1 MTITSRFKSRHA
13 ARVHFVGIGGIGMS
27 GIAEVLL
34 NLGYV
39 VSGSD
44 LKESDVTRRLVQL
57 GARIQTGHREDNVTE
72 VDVVVISS
80 AVKKDNPEVVAARRR
95 KIPVIPR
102 AEMLAELMRLKYAV
116 AIAGSHGKTTTTSM
130 VATVLNAAG
139 LDPTAV
145 VGGKVNVLGSNAKLG
160 KSDLMVVE
168 ADESDGSFLHLHP
181 SISVVTNID
190 PEHMDHYQT
199 LDALKAAFV
208 EFCNRV
214 PFYGL
219 NVLCLDHP
227 NVQALLPLIEKRF
240 VTYGSSHAADYRLEG
255 IRLDGFKT
263 RFRAYRRDTDLG
275 EFTVQ
280 MVGAHNAMNALAVIA
295 VSEELDIPLDTV
307 RTALENFGGVQRRFT
322 VKGEAKGVTVVDDY
336 GHHPAEVRATLAGAR
351 KAFGRRIV
359 VAFQPHRYTRTH
371 DLFEDFCSAFNDA
384 DLLFLTDIYAA
395 GEAPIAG
402 ATSEKLA
409 EAVRAHGHP
418 DVTWVAK
425 RTDLVAA
432 IAPRLQPGDIVIT
445 LGAGDITNTG
455 PDLLAHLGFAAT
467 PLPPSPPAGE
477 RVGERGDALDYL
489 SKEYGV
495 PAVNLRSTRL
505 ELEAT
510 SLIAR
515 DVAERHGVV
524 PVRRDGGA
532 LVVAMSDPSDQSA
545 KDDLSR
551 LTGLQIQSVVAS
563 EADIQAA
570 IARIY
575 PR

>member
-1 MTITSRFKSRHA
+1 MNPTPIGSRFKSRHA

-27 GIAEVLL
+27 GIAEVLM
-34 NLGYV
+34 NLGYS

-44 LKESDVTRRLVQL
+44 LKESDITRRLTTM
-57 GARIQTGHREDNVTE
+57 GAKCAYGHREENVAD

-80 AVKKDNPEVVAARRR
+80 AVKKENPEVVAAKR
-95 KIPVIPR
+95 KKTPVIPR

-130 VATVLNAAG
+130 VATVLAAAG

-190 PEHMDHYQT
+190 PEHMDHYVT
-199 LDALKAAFV
+199 LDALKNAFG

-219 NVLCLDHP
+219 NVLCIDHP
-227 NVQALLPLIEKRF
+227 NVQALLPTLEKRF

-255 IRLDGFKT
+255 IELDGFKT
-263 RFRAYRRDTDLG
+263 RFRAFRRDTDLG

-295 VSEELDIPLDTV
+295 VAEELDIPLAIV
-307 RTALENFGGVQRRFT
+307 RSALADFGGVQRRFT
-322 VKGEAKGVTVVDDY
+322 VRGEARGITIVDDY

-351 KAFGRRIV
+351 RAFGRRIV

-371 DLFEDFCSAFNDA
+371 DLFEEFCSSFNDA
-384 DLLFLTDIYAA
+384 DLLFLTSIYAA
-395 GEAPIAG
+395 GEEPIPG
-402 ATSEKLA
+402 ATSDALA
-409 EAVRAHGHP
+409 DAVRSFGHP
-418 DVTWVAK
+418 DVTLVPK
-425 RTDLVAA
+425 RTDLVASLL
-432 IAPRLQPGDIVIT
+432 PRLKEGDIVIT

-455 PDLLAHLGFAAT
+455 PELLA
-467 PLPPSPPAGE
+467 
-477 RVGERGDALDYL
+477 AL
-489 SKEYGV
+489 
-495 PAVNLRSTRL
+495 
-505 ELEAT
+505 
-510 SLIAR
+510 
-515 DVAERHGVV
+515 
-524 PVRRDGGA
+524 GGA
-532 LVVAMSDPSDQSA
+532 
-545 KDDLSR
+545 
-551 LTGLQIQSVVAS
+551 
-563 EADIQAA
+563 
-570 IARIY
+570 
-575 PR
+575 